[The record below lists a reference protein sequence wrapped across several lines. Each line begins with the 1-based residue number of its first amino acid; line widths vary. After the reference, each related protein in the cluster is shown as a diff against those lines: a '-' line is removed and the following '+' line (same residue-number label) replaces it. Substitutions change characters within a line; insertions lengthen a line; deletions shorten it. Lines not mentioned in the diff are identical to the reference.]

1 MPKENPF
8 ESLYTHDTIYLPP
21 SEEKSAALEV
31 CLGCSWGKCRF
42 CDFAKDEF
50 SVNGTERIEG
60 DLEVLS
66 QLQAGNPRMFFLGEN
81 AFCLPTESLVGL
93 MHAARHHMPHL
104 REFAMY
110 ARIDDIAAKSDD
122 DLALLAAEGLD
133 ALHVGIESGC
143 DDILADMHK
152 GFTADEAVRQ
162 LHRLDATGI
171 GYHLTII
178 GGLGGRA
185 HSHFHALG
193 TARLLDQVNPRSV
206 WHLKLHVFEGT
217 ALHRQL
223 KLHQFDQMT
232 PVEVLQEEYFMLQ
245 NLHKVRTWYMDTT
258 VLDKCT
264 LQGNIPEDMEE
275 LLLGC
280 SMLIRNANFL

>member
-21 SEEKSAALEV
+21 TEEKSAALEV
-31 CLGCSWGKCRF
+31 CLGCSWAKCRF

-50 SVNGTERIEG
+50 AVNGAERIEG

-66 QLQAGNPRMFFLGEN
+66 RLQADNPRMFFLGEN
-81 AFCLPTESLVGL
+81 AFCLPAERLMGL
-93 MHAARHHMPHL
+93 MRTARKHMPHL

-122 DLALLAAEGLD
+122 DLARLAADGLD

-152 GFTADEAVRQ
+152 GFTADEAVCQ
-162 LHRLDATGI
+162 LHRLDAAGI

-193 TARLLDQVNPRSV
+193 TARLIDQVNPRSI

-217 ALHRQL
+217 PLHRQL
-223 KLHQFDQMT
+223 RLHQFDQMT